1 MANIIFG
8 MFDVAK
14 TALLT
19 QQKALDVTSN
29 NIANVNTEGYSRQEL
44 IMEQNQPVR
53 YQGGTLSTGVHA
65 SQNIKRVYDQFL
77 GAQIDN
83 AASEQGRWDAQLE
96 SLQKAELMFD
106 DTSGYGL
113 NDAMS
118 KFWNSWQDLANNPS
132 GYTERSA
139 LLSNAQNMTQVFN
152 KLSTDLTQVQTDSDN
167 NIKGTVED
175 VNSLTSDIAR
185 LNVKIV
191 QVEAGNE
198 HSAND
203 FRDQRDLDVKKLS
216 SLIDVN
222 SFEDKKGN
230 LTVTTAAGHTLVDGG
245 NSWNLAN
252 GTNANGFQDVYWDSG
267 NGTQTNITGDITT
280 GKLKGW
286 IEARD
291 TTIPDYLSRL
301 DDMAVSMANAVNAQQ
316 NSGLDLNGNAGQD
329 FFSPTTGAADIAV
342 NPAIAADTNLI
353 AAAANTE
360 SVPGG
365 NGNAV
370 QMADIQNQ
378 SLMSGGTATMDDF
391 FNSLVSDVGRFSS
404 QAQTNSD
411 HHSTVSDQLATYR
424 DEVSGVNMDEEMINM
439 VQYQNAYSA
448 AAKLVTTVNKMCDTL
463 ISMV

>member
-1 MANIIFG
+1 
-8 MFDVAK
+8 
-14 TALLT
+14 
-19 QQKALDVTSN
+19 
-29 NIANVNTEGYSRQEL
+29 
-44 IMEQNQPVR
+44 
-53 YQGGTLSTGVHA
+53 
-65 SQNIKRVYDQFL
+65 
-77 GAQIDN
+77 
-83 AASEQGRWDAQLE
+83 
-96 SLQKAELMFD
+96 
-106 DTSGYGL
+106 
-113 NDAMS
+113 
-118 KFWNSWQDLANNPS
+118 
-132 GYTERSA
+132 
-139 LLSNAQNMTQVFN
+139 
-152 KLSTDLTQVQTDSDN
+152 
-167 NIKGTVED
+167 
-175 VNSLTSDIAR
+175 
-185 LNVKIV
+185 
-191 QVEAGNE
+191 
-198 HSAND
+198 
-203 FRDQRDLDVKKLS
+203 
-216 SLIDVN
+216 
-222 SFEDKKGN
+222 
-230 LTVTTAAGHTLVDGG
+230 VDGG

-252 GTNANGFQDVYWDSG
+252 GTNANGFQDVFWDSG